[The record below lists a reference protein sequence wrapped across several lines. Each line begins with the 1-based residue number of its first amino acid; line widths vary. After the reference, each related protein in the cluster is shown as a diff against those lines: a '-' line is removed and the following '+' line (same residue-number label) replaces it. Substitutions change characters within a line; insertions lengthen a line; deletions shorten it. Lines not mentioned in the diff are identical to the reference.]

1 LVKLPVYKVHKE
13 KSNPKIVTKKKS
25 TLFQPDIDVEE
36 IDTTTTKKKEKDKS
50 LVGKI
55 SYTYLDV
62 LPVLDSGFT
71 VNRSYIML
79 PC

>member
-1 LVKLPVYKVHKE
+1 VKLPVYKVHKE
-13 KSNPKIVTKKKS
+13 KSNTKVVKKKKS
-25 TLFQPDIDVEE
+25 TLFQTNIDVEE
-36 IDTTTTKKKEKDKS
+36 IDTTTKKKKEKEKS

-71 VNRSYIML
+71 INRSYTIVL
-79 PC
+79 LY